1 MAEADFDWRAIE
13 ISSSIFEF
21 ESSHISQYPCNSS
34 WILASGQ
41 SFVTLNEEDFS
52 ARPII
57 LRKQSGM
64 RVFLAIF
71 LEDADKTKFANPVS

>member
-1 MAEADFDWRAIE
+1 MSLNTHAILHGFRHLG
-13 ISSSIFEF
+13 SLLR
-21 ESSHISQYPCNSS
+21 Q
-34 WILASGQ
+34 
-41 SFVTLNEEDFS
+41 LNEEDFS
-52 ARPII
+52 VRPII